1 MAVFSYNIVMKK
13 MFYLLTLV
21 SIILTGCSSDD
32 NNNNSDN
39 LFLKINVSGQQHES
53 EGLFF
58 TGFSGEENCLNN
70 GDLFLQYVGQIETS
84 NLFIECNFVH
94 FENGV
99 DFENTQKNIVTNTRF
114 TDINDLWEPNYNE
127 NVCSKNNDFSL
138 VFEDK
143 VTDQFLR
150 FKPNTPK
157 VHTITNV
164 VFTNETASEKFYI
177 VEGNFNCTLL
187 KNNVDIP
194 INGNYRI
201 KIGVLK

>member
-1 MAVFSYNIVMKK
+1 M
-13 MFYLLTLV
+13 
-21 SIILTGCSSDD
+21 SIIFSGCSSEE

-39 LFLKINVSGQQHES
+39 LFLKINVSGQQYES
-53 EGLFF
+53 EGLYF

-84 NLFIECNFVH
+84 NMFIDCNLVH
-94 FENGV
+94 FENLI
-99 DFENTQKNIVTNTRF
+99 DYSDSQKNSISSTRM
-114 TDINDLWEPNYNE
+114 TDINDLYEMNFNE
-127 NVCSKNNDFSL
+127 DACSKNNDFSL

-143 VTDQFLR
+143 GTDQFLR
-150 FKPNTPK
+150 FKPNTTK

-164 VFTNETASEKFYI
+164 VFTNETATEKYYI
-177 VEGNFNCTLL
+177 VEGSFNCTLI
-187 KNNVDIP
+187 KNNIDIP

>member
-21 SIILTGCSSDD
+21 SIIFTGCNSED

-39 LFLKINVSGQQHES
+39 LFLKINVSGQQYES

-94 FENGV
+94 FENLI
-99 DFENTQKNIVTNTRF
+99 DYSDSQKNSISSTRM
-114 TDINDLWEPNYNE
+114 TDINDLYEMNFNE
-127 NVCSKNNDFSL
+127 DACSKNNDFSL

-143 VTDQFLR
+143 GTDQFLR
-150 FKPNTPK
+150 FNPNAPK
-157 VHTITNV
+157 AHTITNV
-164 VFTNETASEKFYI
+164 AFTNETASEKFYI
-177 VEGNFNCTLL
+177 VEGSFNCTLL
-187 KNNVDIP
+187 KNNADIP

>member
-1 MAVFSYNIVMKK
+1 MKKFNSMKK

-21 SIILTGCSSDD
+21 SIILTGCSSED

-39 LFLKINVSGQQHES
+39 LFLKINVSGQQYET

-143 VTDQFLR
+143 GTDQFLR
-150 FKPNTPK
+150 FNPNAPK
-157 VHTITNV
+157 AHTITNV

-177 VEGNFNCTLL
+177 VEGSFNCTLL
-187 KNNVDIP
+187 KNNADIP

>member
-1 MAVFSYNIVMKK
+1 M
-13 MFYLLTLV
+13 
-21 SIILTGCSSDD
+21 SIIFSGCSSEE
-32 NNNNSDN
+32 NNNDSDN
-39 LFLKINVSGQQHES
+39 LFLKINVSGTEYNS
-53 EGLFF
+53 DGLFG

-84 NLFIECNFVH
+84 NFFIECDFVH
-94 FENGV
+94 FENGI
-99 DFENTQKNIVTNTRF
+99 DFENTQKNNVNITRI
-114 TDINDLWEPNYNE
+114 TDINDLYEMNFSE
-127 NVCSKNNDFSL
+127 DVCSRNNDFSL

-150 FKPNTPK
+150 FKPNTSK

-164 VFTNETASEKFYI
+164 SYTNETASEKFYI
-177 VEGNFNCTLL
+177 VEGNFNCIFI
-187 KNNVDIP
+187 KNNIDVP